1 MLNLS
6 ELFFSIQGES
16 TYSGLPCIFIR
27 LAGCNLRCDY
37 CDSEYSYN
45 TKFKMSVEEIILE
58 IGKFSPVK
66 LVEITGGEPL
76 LQQEVFS
83 LMAQLIQRDYSIL
96 LETNGSISLKD
107 VPEQVIKIVD
117 IKCPT
122 SGYSDTFLEDNIHYI
137 ERSKDEIKF
146 VLMNRADYEWVKDR
160 IEKFELS
167 GYKVILSPVFS
178 SLEPKQLAHWVIT
191 DKLNVRIQLQ
201 MHKYIWEP
209 ETRGV

>member
-6 ELFFSIQGES
+6 EIFFSIQGES

-27 LAGCNLRCDY
+27 LAGCNLRCTY
-37 CDSEYSYN
+37 CDSEYSYH
-45 TKFKMSVEEIILE
+45 TKFKMSIAEIIRE
-58 IGKFSPVK
+58 IDKFSPVK

-76 LQQEVFS
+76 LQQEVYS

-107 VPEQVIKIVD
+107 IPEQVIKIVD

-122 SGYSDTFLEDNIHYI
+122 SGCSDTFLEDNIQYI
-137 ERSKDEIKF
+137 DQDKDEIKF
-146 VLMNRADYEWVKDR
+146 VMMSRADYVWAKDR
-160 IEKFELS
+160 IDQYELT

-178 SLEPKQLAHWVIT
+178 SLEPKQLAHWIIS